1 MMTSS
6 PTFAHPAEAPALY
19 EVKDSKP
26 SLIQFEMRPDGLYF
40 VPKILDTVYLQVGK
54 EKLMIWK

>member
-1 MMTSS
+1 
-6 PTFAHPAEAPALY
+6 
-19 EVKDSKP
+19 
-26 SLIQFEMRPDGLYF
+26 LYF